1 MSSSPAIPIENI
13 YYLFCYAWN
22 RFEEAKSIP
31 LGGTQSPDLPNLLA
45 RVLLFGTRSLMRR
58 GLDRN
63 YQPVSE
69 EIATVRGHIDLGG
82 SIRLQAR
89 SVRRLIC
96 EFDEFSPD
104 LLHNQI
110 LKASLKRLARAPMLE
125 RDLSHDLQITAQRM
139 GLVSDIRLER
149 SSFAR
154 VQLHRNNA
162 YYDLVLRVA
171 ELAFDCLL
179 PDPESGTLAFQ
190 DILRDERK
198 MAAVFEDFVRNFYRS
213 EQSAFAVLP
222 LTISW
227 DAEPIAVTGAGRL
240 PSMITDVY
248 LESLDRRLIIDT
260 KYYANSLQKSFH
272 GSESYHSANLYQ
284 LFSYL
289 KNVVGADESFGSCEG
304 MLLYPR
310 VGEALLECYLVQGH
324 PITIATID
332 LAQPWWKIAD
342 NLLQLVAAFPS
353 EPLRS
358 EAV

>member
-1 MSSSPAIPIENI
+1 MSSPPAIPIENI

-22 RFEEAKSIP
+22 RLEEAKSIP
-31 LGGTQSPDLPNLLA
+31 LGGSPSPDLPNLLA
-45 RVLLFGTRSLMRR
+45 RVLLFGTRSLLRR

-63 YQPVSE
+63 YEPISE

-89 SVRRLIC
+89 SVQRLLC

-125 RDLSHDLQITAQRM
+125 RDLAHDLQITAQRM

-162 YYDLVLRVA
+162 FYDLVLKVA

-179 PDPESGTLAFQ
+179 PDPISETLAFQ

-198 MAAVFEDFVRNFYRS
+198 MAKVFEDFVRNFYRS

-240 PSMITDVY
+240 PSMITDIY
-248 LESLDRRLIIDT
+248 LESPGRRIIIDT

-272 GSESYHSANLYQ
+272 ARESYHSGNLYQ

-289 KNVVGADESFGSCEG
+289 KNVAGTDERFTGCEG
-304 MLLYPR
+304 MLLYPK
-310 VGEALLECYLVQGH
+310 VGEALLESYSVQGH

-332 LAQPWWKIAD
+332 LAQPWRRISD
-342 NLLQLVAAFPS
+342 DLLQLVAARLP
-353 EPLRS
+353 EPLPN
-358 EAV
+358 ELA